1 MGSRFKCEQGV
12 CPKCRS
18 KNIEYGAAEFED
30 DLLYYPGKCNECG
43 YEFEEWYALEFIG
56 QNIEGGHVC
65 LDKDQK
71 YTFPNQNVD
80 SDKEEK

>member
-1 MGSRFKCEQGV
+1 MENKFKCEQGV

-56 QNIEGGHVC
+56 QNIEGGKVC
-65 LDKDQK
+65 LDKEQK
-71 YTFPNQNVD
+71 YTFPN
-80 SDKEEK
+80 